1 MLTAGPAFLAESY
14 RARACAR
21 RRSVQHLRNHPHSI
35 RSANTRSRDPDRR
48 VHRAASTPAMA
59 TETATADAVEANIK
73 REPPRGTTVATSTA
87 GRTTTEAVVNT
98 TSGMYRS
105 KRVGAES
112 SLARTP
118 PVGFLH
124 RLRATLRSDEN
135 SSKGEN

>member
-35 RSANTRSRDPDRR
+35 KSANTRSRDPDRR
-48 VHRAASTPAMA
+48 VHRAASTLAMA
-59 TETATADAVEANIK
+59 TETPTADAVETNIK
-73 REPPRGTTVATSTA
+73 REPPRGTTVATSTT

-98 TSGMYRS
+98 ANGRYRS

-112 SLARTP
+112 SRLPTR
-118 PVGFLH
+118 PVGPPR
-124 RLRATLRSDEN
+124 RLRATLRGDEN
-135 SSKGEN
+135 